1 VCCSV
6 VSCNILSQGK
16 ICDFVNFYLTCT
28 GFASVEPAQASQP
41 YCSVRPAEPTMVT
54 MSSSD
59 TEESLELLLQVP
71 IMVYHLDLWG
81 LTPKNLC
88 QALMLVVTSLRIGPK
103 PKIWSWAF
111 MIWSQALIAN
121 NPRNKQKSC
130 ARGSSS
136 QRPRSQATMLWRSRR
151 QKPEGGEAP
160 RRKSKRTKKSII
172 EDNTTGLR
180 CATVS
185 FR

>member
-1 VCCSV
+1 VAENVRADTVIGDFPEGVIDAEVVRIANENLANSNGMDAAETVSGASTDNTNGEGCRKCDLSRVCCSV

-16 ICDFVNFYLTCT
+16 ICDFVNFYLTRT

-41 YCSVRPAEPTMVT
+41 YCSVRPAEPNMVT

-81 LTPKNLC
+81 STPKNLC

-103 PKIWSWAF
+103 PKIWS
-111 MIWSQALIAN
+111 
-121 NPRNKQKSC
+121 
-130 ARGSSS
+130 
-136 QRPRSQATMLWRSRR
+136 
-151 QKPEGGEAP
+151 
-160 RRKSKRTKKSII
+160 
-172 EDNTTGLR
+172 
-180 CATVS
+180 
-185 FR
+185 